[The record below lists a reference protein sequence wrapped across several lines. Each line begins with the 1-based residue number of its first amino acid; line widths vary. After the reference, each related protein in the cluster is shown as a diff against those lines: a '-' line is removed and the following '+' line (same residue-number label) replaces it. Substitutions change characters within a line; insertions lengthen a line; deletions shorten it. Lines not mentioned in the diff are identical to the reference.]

1 MIILGLLQIVTGYI
15 ANVLPCYW
23 NVLLALCPM
32 LQCIDSNLG
41 CIVKVFLFL
50 GKLF

>member
-1 MIILGLLQIVTGYI
+1 MIILELLQIVTGYI
-15 ANVLPCYW
+15 ANVWPYYW
-23 NVLLALCPM
+23 NVLLALFSM
-32 LQCIDSNLG
+32 LQCIDSTLG

>member
-1 MIILGLLQIVTGYI
+1 MIILELLHIVTGYI
-15 ANVLPCYW
+15 ANVLPYYW
-23 NVLLALCPM
+23 NVLLELFPM

-41 CIVKVFLFL
+41 CTIKVFLFL